1 MPRADEQNATTATQ
15 AALPGSLATL
25 ATSWKLSLRAAN
37 RAPKTIDTY
46 LSSVRQLID
55 FLEQAGKPTTAA
67 GVAREHVEAFLADL
81 LETRSAATASVRYRA
96 LKVYFSW
103 LEAEEKSGPRRWS
116 ASRRRTSPTVPCR
129 CSPRLS
135 SGRCWPPPR
144 APRSPNGATARCCGC
159 WSTPGCGEPSWPTSR
174 SPTWPSKTK
183 WRWWWARAA
192 GPRRPLRRQDR
203 PGGGPLPAGAPGTA
217 TATWTGCGWAPRD
230 GSPTPGCAR
239 WSSGGAARRASTACT
254 PTCSDTFAHRWLA
267 EGGNEGELMRLTG
280 WKSRSMVDRYA
291 ASTAD
296 ERARDAH
303 RRLGPGDRL

>member
-1 MPRADEQNATTATQ
+1 MQEGRCPGPTSRTPPRPRRP
-15 AALPGSLATL
+15 ALPGSLATL

-159 WSTPGCGEPSWPTSR
+159 WSTPGCGELADLKVSDVALEDQVALVVGKGRRPPSPSAPRPPGRWTATCGRARHRRDLDWLWLGPKGRFTDTGVRQMVKRRGSQAGIDGLHAHMFRTPLPIGGWP
-174 SPTWPSKTK
+174 
-183 WRWWWARAA
+183 RAA
-192 GPRRPLRRQDR
+192 
-203 PGGGPLPAGAPGTA
+203 T
-217 TATWTGCGWAPRD
+217 
-230 GSPTPGCAR
+230 
-239 WSSGGAARRASTACT
+239 RAS
-254 PTCSDTFAHRWLA
+254 
-267 EGGNEGELMRLTG
+267 
-280 WKSRSMVDRYA
+280 
-291 ASTAD
+291 
-296 ERARDAH
+296 
-303 RRLGPGDRL
+303 